1 MAFINTYFIPSGTP
15 WLRDTV
21 RSLMGICYGQ
31 YRYMRDLQ
39 DLDRCC
45 PGSDVVPLWPK
56 GPSPIR
62 LPALIQFRRCHP
74 DQAFATYIFE
84 GLSQGFRIG
93 FDRQC
98 SLRNNNHNHP
108 STSQCPLAVT
118 TRIASEVQR
127 GCLVGLLP
135 GDLVPF
141 VHVSPIGLVPKPN
154 SNTFRMIVDLSAPR
168 GFSVND
174 GIREEI
180 CSLHYAS
187 VDQAVSLI
195 LRLGQCTMLVKL
207 DLKDAYRIVP
217 VHPHDHPLLGV
228 TWEGSTYA
236 DRSLPFG
243 LRSAPKIFTTVA
255 DMLAWAI
262 HCKGVRYILHYL
274 DDFLLLGSP
283 GSLEA
288 EQALSSALHTFNTL
302 GVPVANHK
310 TEGPAMEL
318 SFLGILIDTNRFQ
331 LRLPADKLARLRLLV
346 AGWQSKRSCTRSEL
360 ESFVGH
366 LSHAAIVIQHSR
378 IFLRPLF
385 ALLSST
391 ARPQFFIR
399 LNRSVRA
406 DLQWWDC
413 FLQGWNGSSFFP
425 PPTPSVH
432 VFSDASG
439 LFGCGAFDTQL
450 GWFQFHKANGSI
462 EALLRRRWFQW

>member
-62 LPALIQFRRCHP
+62 LPALIQFLRCHP

-98 SLRNNNHNHP
+98 SLRNNNHNHS

-127 GCLVGLLP
+127 GCLVGPLP

-141 VHVSPIGLVPKPN
+141 VHVNPIGLVPKPH

-180 CSLHYAS
+180 CSLRYAS
-187 VDQAVSLI
+187 VDQTVSLI
-195 LRLGQCTMLVKL
+195 LRLGQGTMLVKL

-217 VHPHDHPLLGV
+217 VHPLDHPLLGV
-228 TWEGSTYA
+228 SWEGSTYA
-236 DRSLPFG
+236 DRSIPFAQLPRFSPLWQICWPG
-243 LRSAPKIFTTVA
+243 PFTAREFSTFFIIWTIFCCSAPLARWRQSRPSVQHCTRLIRWASQWPTTRRR
-255 DMLAWAI
+255 DQLWSFRSLAS
-262 HCKGVRYILHYL
+262 
-274 DDFLLLGSP
+274 LLIRIGS
-283 GSLEA
+283 SCDY
-288 EQALSSALHTFNTL
+288 QQ
-302 GVPVANHK
+302 
-310 TEGPAMEL
+310 
-318 SFLGILIDTNRFQ
+318 TN
-331 LRLPADKLARLRLLV
+331 LPACAY
-346 AGWQSKRSCTRSEL
+346 W
-360 ESFVGH
+360 
-366 LSHAAIVIQHSR
+366 
-378 IFLRPLF
+378 
-385 ALLSST
+385 
-391 ARPQFFIR
+391 
-399 LNRSVRA
+399 
-406 DLQWWDC
+406 
-413 FLQGWNGSSFFP
+413 
-425 PPTPSVH
+425 
-432 VFSDASG
+432 
-439 LFGCGAFDTQL
+439 
-450 GWFQFHKANGSI
+450 
-462 EALLRRRWFQW
+462 